1 MKEGPATPKTSQT
14 LKPSASQA
22 SKLLKSSNPAERLD
36 SAAGSESYERSDKV
50 FDIEQE
56 VKNEKKDIED
66 SSQSGD
72 IEVVDL
78 SESYEVKSLSEGGCS
93 VSETGSEGTPSEK
106 ENINCENNG
115 NDNFM
120 NNKSSASESNGGS
133 NGLGKR
139 ARKRKRFADEE
150 VGEGQSA
157 KHQRSLSAN
166 SETSKLNVNTNNKL
180 PSTGSLV
187 KLEVPKEGSKLQAR
201 TPNTPPAARPL
212 TSAQRSLK
220 GSRSPSKTDPKV
232 AKTKRRARE
241 KARLEEGRRENSEA
255 RTLVT
260 PQNNNSSST
269 NGTSSEPGPT
279 LLKTPAYLNFDFS
292 LPPEQQLANLEE
304 GVTVPG
310 PSNPLTMASPKLP
323 PGWTK
328 RVSLRSAVA
337 GVLSKWDVTIESP
350 EGRSFRNR
358 QELSRHF
365 EEARLEHN
373 LDLFDF
379 GLDTPLKKIRQIW
392 KANLPVPQDNI
403 KGTTSSPITS
413 TANSV
418 SSPSVPSASP
428 TPTSASTALSTPSA
442 DQKPR
447 KPLRLPASDQERQKL
462 EITMRVGPLSPG
474 TPVIGNVSET
484 GQGVRCPLKKCNK
497 LFRNERLLLQHVKH
511 YHPEYTDVVGYSP
524 SVTDLAFQRTRLRE
538 EVADSGGLV
547 LETLRKAEKKV
558 DKVDKSVEKVPKI
571 DKAEKAEKK
580 LERSPVVTTIC
591 TTPTPVMEVQELR
604 KSLAAATEE
613 VSDTSV
619 VNSPSAASRVTPPTG
634 KTSSGKHRES
644 VSSTEVSIPGLLEEV
659 NNTRDFRNRKQFLF
673 QDNPTPLQAPP
684 KRLSVDVRKLEMGEC
699 PPLPSPDS
707 GKLANRS
714 ADTPRSG
721 QQPHNSTK
729 ILFSISPTLHV
740 LILEAPRPRPKRLRT
755 DSLVSVSVNKT

>member
-22 SKLLKSSNPAERLD
+22 SKLLKSSNNSAERLD
-36 SAAGSESYERSDKV
+36 SAASSESYERSDKV

-56 VKNEKKDIED
+56 VKKENKDIED

-120 NNKSSASESNGGS
+120 NKSSASESNGVSNGGT

-166 SETSKLNVNTNNKL
+166 SETSKLNVNSNNKL
-180 PSTGSLV
+180 PSTVSLV

-201 TPNTPPAARPL
+201 TPNTPPTARPL

-418 SSPSVPSASP
+418 SSPSVPPASP
-428 TPTSASTALSTPSA
+428 TPTSASTALSTPSSE
-442 DQKPR
+442 QKPR

-619 VNSPSAASRVTPPTG
+619 VKSASAASRVTPPTG

-644 VSSTEVSIPGLLEEV
+644 ASTTEVSTPGVLEEV
-659 NNTRDFRNRKQFLF
+659 NNKQDFRSRKQFLSF
-673 QDNPTPLQAPP
+673 P
-684 KRLSVDVRKLEMGEC
+684 G
-699 PPLPSPDS
+699 
-707 GKLANRS
+707 
-714 ADTPRSG
+714 
-721 QQPHNSTK
+721 
-729 ILFSISPTLHV
+729 
-740 LILEAPRPRPKRLRT
+740 
-755 DSLVSVSVNKT
+755 